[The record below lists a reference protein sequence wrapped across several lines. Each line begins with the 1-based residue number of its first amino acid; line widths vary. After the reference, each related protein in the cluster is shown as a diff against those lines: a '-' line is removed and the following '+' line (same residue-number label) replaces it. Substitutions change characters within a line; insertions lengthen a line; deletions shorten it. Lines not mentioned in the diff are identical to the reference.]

1 MDLLNLLSNVWH
13 EKSHSPMKYNSAQ
26 TQKYQTLEFLHEL
39 PIEKVEV
46 GQLQAEQPAGQDSQC
61 GPLVGHQVRTQE
73 VSRQIHSRVVLKKG

>member
-26 TQKYQTLEFLHEL
+26 TQKYQILEFPHEF

-46 GQLQAEQPAGQDSQC
+46 GQLQDR
-61 GPLVGHQVRTQE
+61 V
-73 VSRQIHSRVVLKKG
+73 HSVVLLWATKWEHRRFPDKYTPGMF